1 MNLGLEKI
9 KLIYYTDPICSTC
22 WAFEPYLNK
31 FLSEYSIFFDF
42 ETRMGGLL
50 EDWDTL
56 RQIDSEKSNSDYLEQ
71 LWLTESKKHGI
82 HLESAIWKVSPIKSS
97 YLVSEAFC
105 AIQMQSAEKAVVFL
119 RLIRESLFL
128 LGKDPNDPALI
139 NTCAM
144 LSKIDFKKFR
154 NDLISGEAQ
163 NEFLAQLAARKKDKV
178 HFFPSFV
185 IENSTGER
193 RTLLNILSY
202 TSFYD
207 VLATLESHLNELA
220 EGRILKKNGL
230 VNPLDIL
237 KKYELMTISQ
247 LVVLSGQ
254 SEKTIEKVIEKAYN
268 DGLLIKEKYG
278 NTNYWKWNQTPYRFK
293 KANIDS
299 TSAIIGGGICG
310 SFLSSALTISTMKAV
325 TYERKG
331 KLLTGGIG
339 FLLLQNGIEA
349 LDAIGCK
356 PALYKKGN
364 PINFFRAIRPDGTP
378 IFEKTLNDCVA
389 VSRVDL
395 CNILENQSNEVVE
408 KECVQL
414 IDSNGL
420 NQAVFKDGST
430 THTDVLFVTD
440 GIKSKIRKQ
449 LFPTIELTEVHER
462 EIVCLVNV
470 PGLKMQKDLFLK
482 VINIDTGKG
491 IGFIPLGND
500 NYIWFLQFNNDL
512 DPIENSEV
520 ETLKKFSFQSADGF
534 PDYVQQIIEASDFNN
549 AFLWTSKRM
558 DLLPKFHDKN
568 AVLLGDAAHPLLAL
582 TSQGA
587 NSALEDAAIMVSLLS
602 NKSENESLEEIFQE
616 FYDLRKDVIAH
627 YIKEGDLLAA
637 DFHDLSAN
645 KNFKLPLSIH

>member
-1 MNLGLEKI
+1 L
-9 KLIYYTDPICSTC
+9 
-22 WAFEPYLNK
+22 
-31 FLSEYSIFFDF
+31 
-42 ETRMGGLL
+42 
-50 EDWDTL
+50 
-56 RQIDSEKSNSDYLEQ
+56 DS
-71 LWLTESKKHGI
+71 
-82 HLESAIWKVSPIKSS
+82 
-97 YLVSEAFC
+97 
-105 AIQMQSAEKAVVFL
+105 
-119 RLIRESLFL
+119 
-128 LGKDPNDPALI
+128 
-139 NTCAM
+139 
-144 LSKIDFKKFR
+144 
-154 NDLISGEAQ
+154 
-163 NEFLAQLAARKKDKV
+163 
-178 HFFPSFV
+178 
-185 IENSTGER
+185 
-193 RTLLNILSY
+193 
-202 TSFYD
+202 
-207 VLATLESHLNELA
+207 
-220 EGRILKKNGL
+220 
-230 VNPLDIL
+230 
-237 KKYELMTISQ
+237 
-247 LVVLSGQ
+247 
-254 SEKTIEKVIEKAYN
+254 
-268 DGLLIKEKYG
+268 
-278 NTNYWKWNQTPYRFK
+278 
-293 KANIDS
+293 
-299 TSAIIGGGICG
+299 
-310 SFLSSALTISTMKAV
+310 
-325 TYERKG
+325 
-331 KLLTGGIG
+331 
-339 FLLLQNGIEA
+339 
-349 LDAIGCK
+349 IGCK

-389 VSRVDL
+389 ISRVDL

-408 KECVQL
+408 KECVKL

-420 NQAVFKDGST
+420 NQAAFTDGST
-430 THTDVLFVTD
+430 THTDMLFVTD

-449 LFPTIELTEVHER
+449 LFSAIELTEVHER

-512 DPIENSEV
+512 DPIEDSEV
-520 ETLKKFSFQSADGF
+520 ETLKKFSLQSADGF

>member
-1 MNLGLEKI
+1 MNLGFEKI
-9 KLIYYTDPICSTC
+9 RVVYYTDPICSTC

-31 FLSEYSIFFDF
+31 FLNEYSFFIDF
-42 ETRMGGLL
+42 EIRMGGLL
-50 EDWDTL
+50 EDWDSL
-56 RQIDSEKSNSDYLEQ
+56 RQIEPEKSNSDYLEQ
-71 LWLTESKKHGI
+71 LWLKESNKHGI
-82 HLESAIWKVSPIKSS
+82 HLESDIWKFSPIKSS

-105 AIQMQSAEKAVVFL
+105 AIQMQSADKAFVFL
-119 RLIRESLFL
+119 KFIRDFVFL
-128 LGKDPNDPALI
+128 LGKDPNEQALI

-154 NDLISGEAQ
+154 IDLNSGEAK
-163 NEFLAQLAARKKDKV
+163 NKFLSQLAERKKDKV

-185 IENSTGER
+185 IENSSGER
-193 RTLLNILSY
+193 RTLLDIPSY
-202 TSFYD
+202 NSFYE
-207 VLATLESHLNELA
+207 VLSKLEGYLNELTD
-220 EGRILKKNGL
+220 GKILKKNSL

-237 KKYELMTISQ
+237 KKYELLTISE
-247 LVVLSGQ
+247 LIVLSGQ
-254 SEKTIEKVIEKAYN
+254 KEMSIQKVIDKAYN

-278 NTNYWKWNQTPYRFK
+278 TTNYWKWNQTPYRFK
-293 KANIDS
+293 KANLDS

-349 LDAIGCK
+349 LDSIGCK

-389 VSRVDL
+389 ISRVDL

-408 KECVQL
+408 KECVKL

-420 NQAVFKDGST
+420 NQAAFKDGST
-430 THTDVLFVTD
+430 THTDMLFVTD

-449 LFPTIELTEVHER
+449 LFPAIELTEVHER

-512 DPIENSEV
+512 DPIEDSEV
-520 ETLKKFSFQSADGF
+520 ETLKKFSLQSADGF